1 MYSGIEIINRYM
13 YILKYIYKYIVL
25 IVLRNDLD
33 TLRLN
38 AVKYRVEIVEIEN
51 IQELLIFHY
60 YNPLRISYFLF

>member
-1 MYSGIEIINRYM
+1 MYSGIEIINIYM

-33 TLRLN
+33 TWRLN
-38 AVKYRVEIVEIEN
+38 AVKYRVEIEN